1 MMVQA
6 QVMHATMMQ
15 PPMMQPPMIR
25 PSTGGWE
32 GRDLLDPDFD
42 ALGDADD
49 YGPWVEA
56 APFRAHIRHLISETG
71 VAWRTLAVLADV
83 PPQSVD
89 HLLRGRN
96 GRPVPRLHP
105 LIAER
110 LFHLT
115 RTAVSDAAHR
125 QVQANRTRALLG
137 CLADRGWQLKE
148 LAHRT
153 QLDERAL
160 AAIAAG
166 REPACSQLVAAT
178 VKAAAQALWDRG
190 RPTRRQLVQQSMPGA
205 QAQPALAAA

>member
-1 MMVQA
+1 MTIQMMAQA
-6 QVMHATMMQ
+6 QIMLKA
-15 PPMMQPPMIR
+15 
-25 PSTGGWE
+25 TGGWD

-56 APFRAHIRHLISETG
+56 APFRAHVRHLIGETG

-115 RTAVSDAAHR
+115 RTVVSDAATR
-125 QVQANRTRALLG
+125 QVHAGRTQALLQCLAERGWAISEIARRTR
-137 CLADRGWQLKE
+137 
-148 LAHRT
+148 
-153 QLDERAL
+153 LDASGLTAL
-160 AAIAAG
+160 AAG
-166 REPACSQLVAAT
+166 EEPACSQLVAAT
-178 VKAAAQALWDRG
+178 VKAAAQALWDR
-190 RPTRRQLVQQSMPGA
+190 RQPTRQLRSEPSA
-205 QAQPALAAA
+205 QRSRERPALAA

>member
-1 MMVQA
+1 MTIQMMVQA
-6 QVMHATMMQ
+6 QTTVKA
-15 PPMMQPPMIR
+15 
-25 PSTGGWE
+25 TGGWD

-56 APFRAHIRHLISETG
+56 APFRAHVRHLIGETG

-115 RTAVSDAAHR
+115 RTAVSDAAAR
-125 QVQANRTRALLG
+125 QVHAGRTQALLQ
-137 CLADRGWQLKE
+137 CLTERGWMIGE
-148 LAHRT
+148 IARRT

-160 AAIAAG
+160 TALAAG
-166 REPACSQLVAAT
+166 QEPACSQLMAAT
-178 VKAAAQALWDRG
+178 VKAAAQALWDR
-190 RPTRRQLVQQSMPGA
+190 RQPPRQIPSEPSA
-205 QAQPALAAA
+205 QRNRQQPALAA